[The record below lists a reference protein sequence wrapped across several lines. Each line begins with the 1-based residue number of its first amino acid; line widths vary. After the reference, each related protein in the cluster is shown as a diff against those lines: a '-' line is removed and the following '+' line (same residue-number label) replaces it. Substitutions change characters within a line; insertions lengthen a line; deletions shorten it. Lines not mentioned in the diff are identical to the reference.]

1 MSELSHHF
9 YLLQFFVIIG
19 LLPLSLSPPQPI
31 TSQKVRSWSGE
42 QILTFFKKLILAP
55 PITGKNWQLYQSELA
70 VFSSNNNQNIILTCQ
85 MKKKITR

>member
-1 MSELSHHF
+1 MDLHPLDCQMSELSHHF

-55 PITGKNWQLYQSELA
+55 AITMAKIGSFTKVNWR
-70 VFSSNNNQNIILTCQ
+70 FSLPTTIRT
-85 MKKKITR
+85 